1 MMNLAI
7 FNHTAL
13 FDYLGTDWKNLEIIY
28 VGGIP
33 HWIGCRLLP
42 LLGPKNIT
50 QAIRGSKDN
59 PKMFFPL
66 YRKHRI
72 SKITNRCNVY
82 LLREEGI
89 IQVIVKSRHPTC
101 KKLKTLLEKNGFISQ

>member
-1 MMNLAI
+1 MN
-7 FNHTAL
+7 HSAL
-13 FDYLGTDWKNLEIIY
+13 FNFLGAAWKNLEIFNI
-28 VGGIP
+28 GGIP
-33 HWIGCRLLP
+33 HWVGCRVLP

-82 LLREEGI
+82 LLRVEGI
-89 IQVIVKSRHPTC
+89 VQVIVKSRHPTC
-101 KKLKTLLEKNGFISQ
+101 KNLKILLEKNGFISQ